1 MTMQGLRANLT
12 RSVIKNATLSATSRQ
27 SVLKLTIPMVT
38 PPVSQPVRFDVY
50 EVDLRAGELRKH
62 GIKIRLQE
70 QPFLILQTLLETPG
84 QIVTREELQKKIWP
98 GDTFVDFD
106 HGLHAAVNRLRQAL
120 GDAADNPRFVETVA
134 RRGYRF
140 IGQIQAAPETPSGI
154 RVVPQLVAL
163 PRERETGKSW
173 RGPLVGFVSAAVLAA
188 VLIFFN
194 AWGLRNWL
202 FSTHSFRSLAVI
214 PLENLTGDAKLDYFA
229 DGMTEDL
236 TTQLSK
242 LGDLKVISHTSVMQY
257 KGTTKPLPQIARELN
272 VDAVVEGA
280 VQLSGNHVR
289 ITAQLV
295 DGRTDQHIWADNY
308 DRDLSDVLLLQSDAA
323 RDIAKQIDLRLTP
336 QQQQR
341 LAKDAHPVNPDAYQA
356 YLLGRYY
363 WNKRTA
369 DGLAQAGKYFQQAIQ
384 KDPNYAPA
392 YSGLSDYFAF
402 LTLIGGP
409 EILPPNQAMAQ
420 AKAAAVRAVQ
430 LDDSSAE
437 AHASMAH
444 ILHNYD
450 WDFEGA
456 EREFKRAIELNPNY
470 ATVHHW
476 YAHLLMQVGR
486 TDESLAQ
493 ARLATGLDPLS
504 PFVNQGL
511 ARQYYLSRQYDKAI
525 AQCQV
530 VLQMD
535 AAYLPARTQLAL
547 AYEQKGMLPQAVST
561 MEEARNQ
568 AGEKTDLPMVHAL
581 LAHAYALAGRK
592 ADAQNELNV
601 LTAIGSK
608 RYVPPSYVAI
618 VYLALGDKDKAFEYL
633 NKSYQDRSEQLLY
646 LGVEPI
652 VDPLRSDPRFDVLLK
667 QVGLKR

>member
-1 MTMQGLRANLT
+1 
-12 RSVIKNATLSATSRQ
+12 
-27 SVLKLTIPMVT
+27 MVP
-38 PPVSQPVRFDVY
+38 PPVSQTIRFDVF

-62 GIKIRLQE
+62 GVRIRLQE
-70 QPFLILQTLLETPG
+70 QPFLILQALLETPG
-84 QIVTREELQKKIWP
+84 QIVTREELQKRVWP

-120 GDAADNPRFVETVA
+120 SDAADGPRFVETVA

-140 IGQIQAAPETPSGI
+140 IGQVQEPSPVV
-154 RVVPQLVAL
+154 VVPPQPIREIVVAKTKRS
-163 PRERETGKSW
+163 PATWRAWTGS
-173 RGPLVGFVSAAVLAA
+173 LAGFLMAVIVAGG
-188 VLIFFN
+188 LIFFN
-194 AWGLRNWL
+194 AWGLRTWL
-202 FSTHSFRSLAVI
+202 FASRSVHSLAVL
-214 PLENLTGDAKLDYFA
+214 PLDNLSADSRQDYFA

-236 TTQLSK
+236 ITQLSK
-242 LGDLKVISHTSVMQY
+242 LGDLKVISHTSVVQY
-257 KGTTKPLPQIARELN
+257 KGTHKPLPQIARELN

-295 DGRTDQHIWADNY
+295 DGRSDQHIWAEDY
-308 DRDLSDVLLLQSDAA
+308 DRDLSDVLLLQSDVA
-323 RDIAKQIDLRLTP
+323 RDIAKQIDLKLTP

-392 YSGLSDYFAF
+392 YAGLSDYFAF

-409 EILPPNQAMAQ
+409 EILPPNQAMVQ
-420 AKAAAVRAVQ
+420 AKAAAVKAVQ

-437 AHASMAH
+437 AHASMGH
-444 ILHNYD
+444 VLHNYD
-450 WDFEGA
+450 WDFAGA

-476 YAHLLMQVGR
+476 YAHLLMQLGR

-493 ARLATGLDPLS
+493 ARLAQELDPLS
-504 PFVNQGL
+504 PFINNGL

-525 AQCQV
+525 AQCRV
-530 VLQMD
+530 VMEID
-535 AAYLPARTQLAL
+535 PTYLPARTQLAL
-547 AYEQKGMLPQAVST
+547 AYEQKRMLADAVST
-561 MEEARNQ
+561 MEQVRKL
-568 AGEKTDLPMVHAL
+568 AGVQTDLPMVHAL

-592 ADAQNELNV
+592 ADAQSELNV
-601 LTAIGSK
+601 LTAIGQK
-608 RYVPPSYVAI
+608 RYVPPSYLAI
-618 VYLALGDKDKAFEYL
+618 VYLALDDKNKAFQYL
-633 NKSYQDRSEQLLY
+633 NKSYQDRSEQMLY

-652 VDPLRSDPRFDVLLK
+652 VDPLRGDPRFDALLK

>member
-1 MTMQGLRANLT
+1 
-12 RSVIKNATLSATSRQ
+12 
-27 SVLKLTIPMVT
+27 MVT
-38 PPVSQPVRFDVY
+38 PPVLQPIRFDVF

-84 QIVTREELQKKIWP
+84 QIVTREELQKRIWP

-120 GDAADNPRFVETVA
+120 GDAADSPRFVETVA

-140 IGQIQAAPETPSGI
+140 IGQIQIAPTETLSGI
-154 RVVPQLVAL
+154 RVVPQEGKL
-163 PRERETGKSW
+163 PRKRAGKW
-173 RGPLVGFVSAAVLAA
+173 WAGPGIGFVVAVA
-188 VLIFFN
+188 VAGVLVFFN
-194 AWGLRNWL
+194 VWGLRNW
-202 FSTHSFRSLAVI
+202 FFASRSFRSLAVL
-214 PLENLTGDAKLDYFA
+214 PLDNLSEDKKQEYFA

-236 TTQLSK
+236 ITQLSK
-242 LGDLKVISHTSVMQY
+242 LGDLKVISHTSVMRY
-257 KGTTKPLPQIARELN
+257 KGTHTPLPQIARELN

-295 DGRTDQHIWADNY
+295 DGRSDQHLWAENY
-308 DRDLSDVLLLQSDAA
+308 DRDLSDVLLLQSDVA
-323 RDIAKQIDLRLTP
+323 RDIAKKIDLELTP
-336 QQQQR
+336 QQR
-341 LAKDAHPVNPDAYQA
+341 LRLVKDAHPVNPDAYQA

-384 KDPNYAPA
+384 QDPNYAPA
-392 YSGLSDYFAF
+392 YAGLSDYFAF

-409 EILPPNQAMAQ
+409 EILPPNQAMNQ
-420 AKAAAVRAVQ
+420 AKAAAVKAVQ

-437 AHASMAH
+437 ARASMGH

-470 ATVHHW
+470 ATAHHW

-493 ARLATGLDPLS
+493 ARLATDLDPLS
-504 PFVNQGL
+504 PFINQGL

-535 AAYLPARTQLAL
+535 STYLPARTQLAL
-547 AYEQKGMLPQAVST
+547 AYEQKGMMSDAVSAL
-561 MEEARNQ
+561 EQARKL

-592 ADAQNELNV
+592 AEAQSELNV
-601 LTAIGSK
+601 LTTIGQK

-618 VYLALGDKDKAFEYL
+618 VYLALGDKNKAFEYL
-633 NKSYQDRSEQLLY
+633 NKSYEDRSEQLLY
-646 LGVEPI
+646 LGVEPV
-652 VDPLRSDPRFDVLLK
+652 VDPLRSDPRFDALLK

>member
-1 MTMQGLRANLT
+1 
-12 RSVIKNATLSATSRQ
+12 
-27 SVLKLTIPMVT
+27 MVT
-38 PPVSQPVRFDVY
+38 PPVSQLIRFDVF

-84 QIVTREELQKKIWP
+84 QVVTREELQKKVWP

-120 GDAADNPRFVETVA
+120 GDAADSPRFVETVA

-140 IGQIQAAPETPSGI
+140 IGHIQVSPSETPMGI
-154 RVVPQLVAL
+154 PAVPRAGDL
-163 PRERETGKSW
+163 PRKRVAAKWWAGA
-173 RGPLVGFVSAAVLAA
+173 VIGFLLAVAVAAVL
-188 VLIFFN
+188 VFFN
-194 AWGLRNWL
+194 VGGLQNWF
-202 FSTHSFRSLAVI
+202 FSARSFRSLAVL
-214 PLENLTGDAKLDYFA
+214 PLANLTEDAKQEYFA

-236 TTQLSK
+236 ITQLSK
-242 LGDLKVISHTSVMQY
+242 LGDLKVISHTSVMRY
-257 KGTTKPLPQIARELN
+257 KGTHKPLPQIARELN

-280 VQLSGNHVR
+280 VQLSGDHVR

-295 DGRTDQHIWADNY
+295 DGRSDQHIWADNY
-308 DRDLSDVLLLQSDAA
+308 DRDLSDVLLLQSDVA
-323 RDIAKQIDLRLTP
+323 RDIAKQIDLSLTP
-336 QQQQR
+336 QQQLR
-341 LAKDAHPVNPDAYQA
+341 LAKDAHPVNPEAYQS

-369 DGLAQAGKYFQQAIQ
+369 DGLAQAGQYFQQAIQ

-409 EILPPNQAMAQ
+409 EILPPNQAMTQ
-420 AKAAAVRAVQ
+420 AKAAAVKAVQ
-430 LDDSSAE
+430 LDDSSSE
-437 AHASMAH
+437 AHASMGH

-456 EREFKRAIELNPNY
+456 EREFKRAIDLNPNY
-470 ATVHHW
+470 AIAHHW

-493 ARLATGLDPLS
+493 ARLAVELDPLS
-504 PFVNQGL
+504 PFINNGL

-525 AQCQV
+525 PQCQV

-535 AAYLPARTQLAL
+535 STYLPARTQLAL
-547 AYEQKGMLPQAVST
+547 AYEQKGMLAEAVSA
-561 MEEARNQ
+561 MEQARKL
-568 AGEKTDLPMVHAL
+568 AGQKTDLPMVHAL

-592 ADAQNELNV
+592 SDALSELNG
-601 LTAIGSK
+601 LTAIGRR
-608 RYVPPSYVAI
+608 RYVPPSYIAI
-618 VYLALGDKDKAFEYL
+618 VFLALGDKDKAFGYL
-633 NKSYQDRSEQLLY
+633 DKSYQDRSEQQLY
-646 LGVEPI
+646 LGVEPV
-652 VDPLRSDPRFDVLLK
+652 VDPLRSDPRFDALLK
-667 QVGLKR
+667 RVGLKR

>member
-1 MTMQGLRANLT
+1 
-12 RSVIKNATLSATSRQ
+12 
-27 SVLKLTIPMVT
+27 MVT
-38 PPVSQPVRFDVY
+38 PPVSQPIRFDVF
-50 EVDLRAGELRKH
+50 EVDMRAGELRKH

-120 GDAADNPRFVETVA
+120 GDAADSPRFVETVA

-140 IGQIQAAPETPSGI
+140 IGQVQVPTTEAPAEI
-154 RVVPQLVAL
+154 LVVPRSPTNPPHQPAAGKWWAGPLIGFALAVAVAVAL
-163 PRERETGKSW
+163 
-173 RGPLVGFVSAAVLAA
+173 V
-188 VLIFFN
+188 FFN
-194 AWGLRNWL
+194 FWGLRSWL
-202 FSTHSFRSLAVI
+202 FPTRSFRSLAVL
-214 PLENLTGDAKLDYFA
+214 PLANLTQDTKQDYFA

-236 TTQLSK
+236 ITQLSK
-242 LGDLKVISHTSVMQY
+242 LGDLKVISHTSVMRY
-257 KGTTKPLPQIARELN
+257 KGTNKALPQIARELN

-280 VQLSGNHVR
+280 VQLSGDHVR

-295 DGRTDQHIWADNY
+295 DGRSDQQIWADNY
-308 DRDLSDVLLLQSDAA
+308 DRDLSNVLLLQSDVA
-323 RDIAKQIDLRLTP
+323 RDIAKQIDLKLTP
-336 QQQQR
+336 QQQLR

-369 DGLAQAGKYFQQAIQ
+369 NGLAQAGQYFQQAIQ
-384 KDPNYAPA
+384 KDPNYALA

-409 EILPPNQAMAQ
+409 EILPPKQAMIQ
-420 AKAAAVRAVQ
+420 AKAAALKAVQ
-430 LDDSSAE
+430 LDDSSSE
-437 AHASMAH
+437 AHASMGH

-470 ATVHHW
+470 ATAHHW

-486 TDESLAQ
+486 TEESVAQ
-493 ARLATGLDPLS
+493 ARLAQGLDPLS
-504 PFVNQGL
+504 SFINNGL

-525 AQCQV
+525 AQCEV
-530 VLQMD
+530 VLQID
-535 AAYLPARTQLAL
+535 PTYLPARTQLAL
-547 AYEQKGMLPQAVST
+547 AYEQKKMLPEAVAA
-561 MEEARNQ
+561 MEEVRNL

-581 LAHAYALAGRK
+581 LAHAYAISGRR
-592 ADAQNELNV
+592 ADAQSELNV
-601 LTAIGSK
+601 LTAIGQR
-608 RYVPPSYVAI
+608 RYVPPSYLAI
-618 VYLALGDKDKAFEYL
+618 VYLAFGDKEKAFSYL

-646 LGVEPI
+646 LGVEPL

>member
-1 MTMQGLRANLT
+1 MQ
-12 RSVIKNATLSATSRQ
+12 
-27 SVLKLTIPMVT
+27 TI
-38 PPVSQPVRFDVY
+38 RFDVF

-62 GIKIRLQE
+62 GVKIRLQE
-70 QPFLILQTLLETPG
+70 QPFLILQALLENPG
-84 QIVTREELQKKIWP
+84 QIVTREELQKRVWP

-120 GDAADNPRFVETVA
+120 NDAADGPRFVETVA

-140 IGQIQAAPETPSGI
+140 IGQVHAPTPS
-154 RVVPQLVAL
+154 PLPLVSPINKEAAF
-163 PRERETGKSW
+163 PSWSPARKSW
-173 RGPLVGFVSAAVLAA
+173 IGPAAGFAVAATVAAALV
-188 VLIFFN
+188 FFN

-202 FSTHSFRSLAVI
+202 FGSRSVHSLAVL
-214 PLENLTGDAKLDYFA
+214 PLDNLSADAKQDYFA

-236 TTQLSK
+236 ITQLSK
-242 LGDLKVISHTSVMQY
+242 LGDLKVISHTSVMRY
-257 KGTTKPLPQIARELN
+257 KDSKEPLPQIARELN

-295 DGRTDQHIWADNY
+295 DGRSDQHIWADNY
-308 DRDLSDVLLLQSDAA
+308 DRDLSDVLLLQSDVA

-341 LAKDAHPVNPDAYQA
+341 LANDAHPVNPEAYQA

-369 DGLAQAGKYFQQAIQ
+369 DGLAQAGQYFQQAIQ

-409 EILPPNQAMAQ
+409 EILLPKQAMVQ
-420 AKAAAVRAVQ
+420 AKAAAVKAVQ
-430 LDDSSAE
+430 LDDSSSE
-437 AHASMAH
+437 AHASMGH

-450 WDFEGA
+450 WDFDGA

-470 ATVHHW
+470 AIAHHW
-476 YAHLLMQVGR
+476 YAHLLMQIGR

-493 ARLATGLDPLS
+493 ARLATELDPLS
-504 PFVNQGL
+504 PFINNGL

-530 VLQMD
+530 ILQMD
-535 AAYLPARTQLAL
+535 PAYLPARTQLAL
-547 AYEQKGMLPQAVST
+547 AYEQKGLLAEAVST
-561 MEEARNQ
+561 MEQTRRL

-581 LAHAYALAGRK
+581 LAHAYALAGRR
-592 ADAQNELNV
+592 ADAQSELNV
-601 LTAIGSK
+601 LTAIGKK
-608 RYVPPSYVAI
+608 RYVPPSYLAI
-618 VYLALGDKDKAFEYL
+618 VYLALGDKDKAFLYL
-633 NKSYQDRSEQLLY
+633 NKGYQDHSEQLLY

-652 VDPLRSDPRFDVLLK
+652 VDPLRGDPRFDDLLK
-667 QVGLKR
+667 QVGLKP

>member
-1 MTMQGLRANLT
+1 
-12 RSVIKNATLSATSRQ
+12 
-27 SVLKLTIPMVT
+27 MVT
-38 PPVSQPVRFDVY
+38 PSVSQPIRFDVF

-70 QPFLILQTLLETPG
+70 QPFLILQT
-84 QIVTREELQKKIWP
+84 
-98 GDTFVDFD
+98 
-106 HGLHAAVNRLRQAL
+106 
-120 GDAADNPRFVETVA
+120 AADSPRFVETVS

-140 IGQIQAAPETPSGI
+140 IGRIQVPTAEAPLGI
-154 RVVPQLVAL
+154 RVVPQPANLFRRRV
-163 PRERETGKSW
+163 TGKW
-173 RGPLVGFVSAAVLAA
+173 WAGPLVGFALAVAVVAVL
-188 VLIFFN
+188 VFFN
-194 AWGLRNWL
+194 LGGLRSRL
-202 FSTHSFRSLAVI
+202 FGARSFRSLAVL
-214 PLENLTGDAKLDYFA
+214 PLENLSADGQQEYFA

-236 TTQLSK
+236 ITQLSK
-242 LGDLKVISHTSVMQY
+242 LGDLKVISHTSIMQY
-257 KGTTKPLPQIARELN
+257 KGTHKPLPQIARELN

-295 DGRTDQHIWADNY
+295 DGRSDQHIWADSY
-308 DRDLSDVLLLQSDAA
+308 DRDLSNVLLLQSDVA

-341 LAKDAHPVNPDAYQA
+341 LANDAHPVNPDAYQA

-363 WNKRTA
+363 WNKRP
-369 DGLAQAGKYFQQAIQ
+369 DGLAQAGQYFQQAIQ

-402 LTLIGGP
+402 LALLGGP
-409 EILPPNQAMAQ
+409 EILPPSQAMTQ
-420 AKAAAVRAVQ
+420 AKAAAVKAVQ
-430 LDDSSAE
+430 LDDSSSE
-437 AHASMAH
+437 AHASMGH

-470 ATVHHW
+470 AIAHHL

-493 ARLATGLDPLS
+493 ARLARELDPLS
-504 PFVNQGL
+504 PSVNNGL

-530 VLQMD
+530 VLEVD
-535 AAYLPARTQLAL
+535 SNYLPARTQLAL
-547 AYEQKGMLPQAVST
+547 AYEQKGMLTEAVSA
-561 MEEARNQ
+561 MEQAHKL

-581 LAHAYALAGRK
+581 LAHTYALAGRR
-592 ADAQNELNV
+592 ADAQSELNV
-601 LTAIGSK
+601 LAAIGQK
-608 RYVPPSYVAI
+608 RYVPPSYLAI

-646 LGVEPI
+646 LGVEPL

-667 QVGLKR
+667 QVGLKH

>member
-1 MTMQGLRANLT
+1 
-12 RSVIKNATLSATSRQ
+12 
-27 SVLKLTIPMVT
+27 MVT
-38 PPVSQPVRFDVY
+38 PPVSQPIRFDVF

-84 QIVTREELQKKIWP
+84 QVVTREELQKKIWP

-120 GDAADNPRFVETVA
+120 GDAADSPRFVETVA

-140 IGQIQAAPETPSGI
+140 IGHVQAIPNQVIEPTAARGKPTPPVRHEAFVWSSW
-154 RVVPQLVAL
+154 
-163 PRERETGKSW
+163 TGA
-173 RGPLVGFVSAAVLAA
+173 LVGFLLAA
-188 VLIFFN
+188 LVVAAPVYFN
-194 AWGLRNWL
+194 SWGLRVRL
-202 FSTHSFRSLAVI
+202 FGTRFRSLAVL
-214 PLENLTGDAKLDYFA
+214 PLVNLTSDPAQDYFA

-236 TTQLSK
+236 ITQLSK
-242 LGDLKVISHTSVMQY
+242 LGDLKVISHTSVVQY
-257 KGTTKPLPQIARELN
+257 KGTSKALPQIARELN

-295 DGRTDQHIWADNY
+295 DGRSDQHIWADNY
-308 DRDLSDVLLLQSDAA
+308 DRDLSDVLLLQGDVA
-323 RDIAKQIDLRLTP
+323 RDIAKQIDLSLTP
-336 QQQQR
+336 QQQLR

-369 DGLAQAGKYFQQAIQ
+369 DGLAQAGQYFQQAIQ

-392 YSGLSDYFAF
+392 YAGLSDYFAF

-409 EILPPNQAMAQ
+409 EILPPKQAMIQ
-420 AKAAAVRAVQ
+420 AKAAAVKAVQ
-430 LDDSSAE
+430 LDDSSSE
-437 AHASMAH
+437 AHASMGH

-456 EREFKRAIELNPNY
+456 KREFKRAIELNPNY
-470 ATVHHW
+470 AIAHHL
-476 YAHLLMQVGR
+476 YAHLLMHVGR

-493 ARLATGLDPLS
+493 ARLAVELDPLS
-504 PFVNQGL
+504 PFINNGL

-535 AAYLPARTQLAL
+535 STYLPARTQLAL
-547 AYEQKGMLPQAVST
+547 AYEQKGMLAEAVSA
-561 MEEARNQ
+561 MEQARKL
-568 AGEKTDLPMVHAL
+568 AGQKTDLPMVHAL

-592 ADAQNELNV
+592 SDAQSELNL
-601 LTAIGSK
+601 LTAIGQK
-608 RYVPPSYVAI
+608 RYVPPSYIAI
-618 VYLALGDKDKAFEYL
+618 VFLALGDKDKAFEYL
-633 NKSYQDRSEQLLY
+633 DKSYHDRSEQLLY
-646 LGVEPI
+646 LAVEPV
-652 VDPLRSDPRFDVLLK
+652 VDPLRSDPRFDALLK
-667 QVGLKR
+667 RVGLKR

>member
-1 MTMQGLRANLT
+1 MG
-12 RSVIKNATLSATSRQ
+12 TSP
-27 SVLKLTIPMVT
+27 VLQTI
-38 PPVSQPVRFDVY
+38 RFDVF

-62 GIKIRLQE
+62 GIRIRLQE
-70 QPFLILQTLLETPG
+70 QPFLILQALLETPG
-84 QIVTREELQKKIWP
+84 QIVTREELQKRVWP

-120 GDAADNPRFVETVA
+120 NDAADSPRFVETVA

-140 IGQIQAAPETPSGI
+140 IGQVQAPVPVAPAPAPTVATPPVFRKAGV
-154 RVVPQLVAL
+154 R
-163 PRERETGKSW
+163 KSW
-173 RGPLVGFVSAAVLAA
+173 TGPVVGFAAAVVVAA
-188 VLIFFN
+188 LLVFLN

-202 FSTHSFRSLAVI
+202 LGSRSVRSLAVL
-214 PLENLTGDAKLDYFA
+214 PLDNLTADAKQDYFA
-229 DGMTEDL
+229 EGMTEDL
-236 TTQLSK
+236 ITQLSK

-257 KGTTKPLPQIARELN
+257 KGTHKPLPQIARELN

-289 ITAQLV
+289 ISAQLV
-295 DGRTDQHIWADNY
+295 DGRSDQHIWADEY
-308 DRDLSDVLLLQSDAA
+308 DRDLSDVLLLQSDVA
-323 RDIAKQIDLRLTP
+323 RDIAKQIDLKLTP

-384 KDPNYAPA
+384 QDPNYAPA
-392 YSGLSDYFAF
+392 YAGLSDYYAF

-409 EILPPNQAMAQ
+409 EILPPNQAMMQ
-420 AKAAAVRAVQ
+420 AKAAAVKAVQ

-437 AHASMAH
+437 AHASMGN

-450 WDFEGA
+450 WDFETA

-470 ATVHHW
+470 ATAHHL

-486 TDESLAQ
+486 TDESLTQ
-493 ARLATGLDPLS
+493 ARLAQELDPLS
-504 PFVNQGL
+504 PFINNGL

-530 VLQMD
+530 VMEID
-535 AAYLPARTQLAL
+535 PTYLPARTQLAL
-547 AYEQKGMLPQAVST
+547 AYEQKGMLAEAVST
-561 MEEARNQ
+561 MEQVRKL

-581 LAHAYALAGRK
+581 LAHAYALAGRR
-592 ADAQNELNV
+592 ADAQSELNV
-601 LTAIGSK
+601 LIAIGQR
-608 RYVPPSYVAI
+608 RYVPPPYLAI
-618 VYLALGDKDKAFEYL
+618 VYLALGDKNKAFDYL
-633 NKSYQDRSEQLLY
+633 NKSYQDRSEQMLY

-652 VDPLRSDPRFDVLLK
+652 VDPLRGDPRFDFLLT

>member
-1 MTMQGLRANLT
+1 
-12 RSVIKNATLSATSRQ
+12 
-27 SVLKLTIPMVT
+27 MVT
-38 PPVSQPVRFDVY
+38 PPVLQPIRFDVF

-84 QIVTREELQKKIWP
+84 QIVTREELQKRIWP

-120 GDAADNPRFVETVA
+120 GDAADSPRFVETVA

-140 IGQIQAAPETPSGI
+140 IGQIQIAPTETLSGI
-154 RVVPQLVAL
+154 RVVPQEGKL
-163 PRERETGKSW
+163 PRKRAGKW
-173 RGPLVGFVSAAVLAA
+173 WAGPGIGFVVAVA
-188 VLIFFN
+188 VAGVLVFFN
-194 AWGLRNWL
+194 VWGLRNW
-202 FSTHSFRSLAVI
+202 FFASRSFRSLAVL
-214 PLENLTGDAKLDYFA
+214 PLDNLSEDKKQEYFA

-236 TTQLSK
+236 ITQLSK
-242 LGDLKVISHTSVMQY
+242 LGDLKVISHTSVMRY
-257 KGTTKPLPQIARELN
+257 KGTHTPLPQIARELN

-295 DGRTDQHIWADNY
+295 DGRSDQHLWAENY
-308 DRDLSDVLLLQSDAA
+308 DRDLSDVLLLQSDVA
-323 RDIAKQIDLRLTP
+323 RDIAKKIDLELTP
-336 QQQQR
+336 QQRQR
-341 LAKDAHPVNPDAYQA
+341 LVKDAHPVNPDAYQA

-369 DGLAQAGKYFQQAIQ
+369 DGLAQAGQYFQQAIQ
-384 KDPNYAPA
+384 KDPNYALA

-409 EILPPNQAMAQ
+409 EILPPKQAMTQ
-420 AKAAAVRAVQ
+420 AKAAAIKAVQ
-430 LDDSSAE
+430 LDDSSSE
-437 AHASMAH
+437 AHASMGH

-470 ATVHHW
+470 ATAHHW
-476 YAHLLMQVGR
+476 YSHYLMQVGR

-493 ARLATGLDPLS
+493 GRLATELDPLS
-504 PFVNQGL
+504 PFINQGL

-525 AQCQV
+525 ALSQV

-535 AAYLPARTQLAL
+535 TTYLPARTQLAL
-547 AYEQKGMLPQAVST
+547 AYEQKGMLAEAVST
-561 MEEARNQ
+561 LEQTRKS
-568 AGEKTDLPMVHAL
+568 AGEKADLPMLHAL

-592 ADAQNELNV
+592 ADAQSELNV
-601 LTAIGSK
+601 LTAIGKK

-646 LGVEPI
+646 LGVEPV
-652 VDPLRSDPRFDVLLK
+652 VDSLRSDPRFDKLLK

>member
-1 MTMQGLRANLT
+1 M
-12 RSVIKNATLSATSRQ
+12 
-27 SVLKLTIPMVT
+27 KLTIPMVT

-120 GDAADNPRFVETVA
+120 GDAADSPRFVETVA

-140 IGQIQAAPETPSGI
+140 IGQVQDPPARSAEISLP
-154 RVVPQLVAL
+154 VPQLV
-163 PRERETGKSW
+163 TGPAKRSPATW
-173 RGPLVGFVSAAVLAA
+173 RAWTGSFAGFLLAVIVITGLV
-188 VLIFFN
+188 FFN
-194 AWGLRNWL
+194 AWGLRNWF
-202 FSTHSFRSLAVI
+202 FSTHSFRSLAVL

-257 KGTTKPLPQIARELN
+257 RGTTKPLPQIARELN

-295 DGRTDQHIWADNY
+295 DGQTDQHIWADNY

-369 DGLAQAGKYFQQAIQ
+369 DGLAQAGKYFQEAIQ

-420 AKAAAVRAVQ
+420 AKAAAVKAVQ

-470 ATVHHW
+470 ATAHHW

-535 AAYLPARTQLAL
+535 STYLPARTQLAL
-547 AYEQKGMLPQAVST
+547 AYEQKGMLPQAVSEL
-561 MEEARNQ
+561 EEARKL

-592 ADAQNELNV
+592 PDAQNELNV

-618 VYLALGDKDKAFEYL
+618 VYLALGDKDKAFAYL

-652 VDPLRSDPRFDVLLK
+652 VDPLRGDPRFDVLLK

>member
-1 MTMQGLRANLT
+1 MTPSPL
-12 RSVIKNATLSATSRQ
+12 
-27 SVLKLTIPMVT
+27 
-38 PPVSQPVRFDVY
+38 SQPVRFDVF

-70 QPFLILQTLLETPG
+70 QHFLILQTLLETPG
-84 QIVTREELQKKIWP
+84 QIVTSEELQTKIWP

-120 GDAADNPRFVETVA
+120 GDAADKPRFVETVS

-140 IGQIQAAPETPSGI
+140 IGQVQSPPPEAPPGI
-154 RVVPQLVAL
+154 RVVPQQANLTRKRV
-163 PRERETGKSW
+163 TGKW
-173 RGPLVGFVSAAVLAA
+173 WAGPLVGFTLAIVVAALLV
-188 VLIFFN
+188 FFN
-194 AWGLRNWL
+194 VWGLRNL
-202 FSTHSFRSLAVI
+202 FFAAHSFRSLAVL
-214 PLENLTGDAKLDYFA
+214 PLENLTADGQQEYFA

-236 TTQLSK
+236 ITQLSK
-242 LGDLKVISHTSVMQY
+242 LGDLKVISHTSIMQY
-257 KGTTKPLPQIARELN
+257 KGTHKPLPQIARELN

-295 DGRTDQHIWADNY
+295 DGRSDQHIWADSY
-308 DRDLSDVLLLQSDAA
+308 DRDLSNVLLLQSDVA
-323 RDIAKQIDLRLTP
+323 RDIAKQIDLKLTP

-341 LAKDAHPVNPDAYQA
+341 LANDAHPVNPDAYQA

-369 DGLAQAGKYFQQAIQ
+369 DGLAQAGQYFQQAIQ
-384 KDPNYAPA
+384 KDQNYAPA

-409 EILPPNQAMAQ
+409 EILPPKQAMVQ
-420 AKAAAVRAVQ
+420 AKAAAVKAVQ

-437 AHASMAH
+437 AHASMGH

-450 WDFEGA
+450 WDFDGA

-470 ATVHHW
+470 AIAHHW
-476 YAHLLMQVGR
+476 YAHLLMQIGR
-486 TDESLAQ
+486 TDESLSQ
-493 ARLATGLDPLS
+493 AHLATELDPLS
-504 PFVNQGL
+504 PFINNGL

-530 VLQMD
+530 VLEMD
-535 AAYLPARTQLAL
+535 PSYLPARTQLAL
-547 AYEQKGMLPQAVST
+547 AYEQKGMLTEAVST
-561 MEEARNQ
+561 MEQTRKL

-581 LAHAYALAGRK
+581 LAHAYALAGRR
-592 ADAQNELNV
+592 ADAQSELDV
-601 LTAIGSK
+601 LTAIGQR
-608 RYVPPSYVAI
+608 RYVPPSYLAI

-633 NKSYQDRSEQLLY
+633 NKTYQDRSEQVLY
-646 LGVEPI
+646 LGVEPL

>member
-1 MTMQGLRANLT
+1 
-12 RSVIKNATLSATSRQ
+12 
-27 SVLKLTIPMVT
+27 MVT
-38 PPVSQPVRFDVY
+38 PPVSQPVRFDVF

-98 GDTFVDFD
+98 EDTFVDFD

-120 GDAADNPRFVETVA
+120 GDAADSPRFVETVA

-140 IGQIQAAPETPSGI
+140 IGQLQAPATDTPYGI
-154 RVVPQLVAL
+154 RVVPQEGKL
-163 PRERETGKSW
+163 PRKRAGKW
-173 RGPLVGFVSAAVLAA
+173 WAGPVIGFSLAVAVAAVL
-188 VLIFFN
+188 VFFN
-194 AWGLRNWL
+194 AWGLRNW
-202 FSTHSFRSLAVI
+202 FFAARSFRSLAVL
-214 PLENLTGDAKLDYFA
+214 PLVNVTADGKQEYFA

-236 TTQLSK
+236 ITQLSK
-242 LGDLKVISHTSVMQY
+242 LGDLKVISHTSVMRY
-257 KGTTKPLPQIARELN
+257 KGTNKPLPQIARELN

-295 DGRTDQHIWADNY
+295 DGRSDQHIWADNY
-308 DRDLSDVLLLQSDAA
+308 DGDLSDVLLLQSDVA
-323 RDIAKQIDLRLTP
+323 RDIAKQIDVKLTP

-341 LAKDAHPVNPDAYQA
+341 LAKDAHPVNPEAYQA

-369 DGLAQAGKYFQQAIQ
+369 DGLAQAGQYFQQAIL
-384 KDPNYAPA
+384 KDPNYALA

-409 EILPPNQAMAQ
+409 EILPPKQAMIQ
-420 AKAAAVRAVQ
+420 AKAAAVKAVG
-430 LDDSSAE
+430 LDDSSSE
-437 AHASMAH
+437 AHASMGH

-450 WDFEGA
+450 WDFAGA

-470 ATVHHW
+470 ATAHHW

-493 ARLATGLDPLS
+493 ARLATDLDPLS

-525 AQCQV
+525 ALSQV
-530 VLQMD
+530 VLRMD
-535 AAYLPARTQLAL
+535 SNYLPAQTQLAL
-547 AYEQKGMLPQAVST
+547 AYEQKGMLGEAVST
-561 MEEARNQ
+561 LEKARKL
-568 AGEKTDLPMVHAL
+568 AGEKTDLPMLHAL
-581 LAHAYALAGRK
+581 LAHAYALAGRR
-592 ADAQNELNV
+592 ADAQTELNV
-601 LTAIGSK
+601 LAAIGKK

-618 VYLALGDKDKAFEYL
+618 VYLALGDKDKAFVYL

-646 LGVEPI
+646 LGVEPV
-652 VDPLRSDPRFDVLLK
+652 VDSLRSDPRFDALLK